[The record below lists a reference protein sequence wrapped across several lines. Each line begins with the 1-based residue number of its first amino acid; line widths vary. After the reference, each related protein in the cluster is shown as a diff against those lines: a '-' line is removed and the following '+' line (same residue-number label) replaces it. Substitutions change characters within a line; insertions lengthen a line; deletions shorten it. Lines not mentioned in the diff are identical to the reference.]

1 MHLFHLNNEKMIKE
15 KQNISASSGEPTLLR
30 DAVINRI
37 RQQINQ
43 KGIDEAKNDFIFMD
57 KWFSMLPE
65 WPFIAAEVFNIFN
78 SKKSEANL

>member
-1 MHLFHLNNEKMIKE
+1 MIKE
-15 KQNISASSGEPTLLR
+15 KQNISASSGEPTLLS

-43 KGIDEAKNDFIFMD
+43 NGIDEAKNDFFFMD

-65 WPFIAAEVFNIFN
+65 WPLIAAEADNIFKT
-78 SKKSEANL
+78 KKSEAEV